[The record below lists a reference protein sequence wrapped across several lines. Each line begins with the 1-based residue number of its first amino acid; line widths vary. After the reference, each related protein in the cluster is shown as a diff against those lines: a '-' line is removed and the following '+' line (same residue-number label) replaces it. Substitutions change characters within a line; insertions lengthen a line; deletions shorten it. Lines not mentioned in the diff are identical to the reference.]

1 MKVYVLTADTYYG
14 GWGCQFSLI
23 GVYNSLE
30 KAEKAKKKLKYPL
43 SEINE
48 VDLNEDTDIYL
59 GGYIE

>member
-14 GWGCQFSLI
+14 GWGREISLI

-30 KAEKAKKKLKYPL
+30 KAEKAKGKLKYPL

-48 VDLNEDTDIYL
+48 VDLNEDTNVYL

>member
-1 MKVYVLTADTYYG
+1 MKVYILTADTYYG
-14 GWGCQFSLI
+14 GWGCQISLI
-23 GVYNSLE
+23 GVYDSLE
-30 KAEKAKKKLKYPL
+30 KAEKAKRELKYPL

>member
-14 GWGCQFSLI
+14 GWGGEISLI
-23 GVYNSLE
+23 GVYDSLE
-30 KAEKAKKKLKYPL
+30 KAENAKKKSKYPL

-48 VDLNEDTDIYL
+48 VDLNKDTSVYL